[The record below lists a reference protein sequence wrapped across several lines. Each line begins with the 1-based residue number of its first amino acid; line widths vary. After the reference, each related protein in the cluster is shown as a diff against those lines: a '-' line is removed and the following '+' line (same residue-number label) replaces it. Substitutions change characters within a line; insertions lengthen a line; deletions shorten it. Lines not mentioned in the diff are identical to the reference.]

1 MEETMFHYFPEFDST
16 FGLLNQLRR
25 QMDRAID
32 DLDRTGRW
40 PAEIRGYPAI
50 NLYDD
55 ASRFV
60 LTADLPG
67 HGPDDVKVTLNQDVL
82 TLVGERKSDG
92 PEGYSVHRQERAP
105 VRFSRS
111 LKLPSRVDPE
121 KVEATLDNGV
131 LRVTVEKAA
140 EVQPRKITVRAA

>member
-1 MEETMFHYFPEFDST
+1 MFHYVPEFDST
-16 FGLLNQLRR
+16 FSLLNQLRR

-40 PAEIRGYPAI
+40 PAEVSGYPAI

-55 ASRFV
+55 AARFI

-67 HGPDDVKVTLNQDVL
+67 HGADEVKVTLNQDVL
-82 TLVGERKSDG
+82 TLVGERKNDA
-92 PEGYSVHRQERAP
+92 PEGYSVHRQERTP

-121 KVEATLDNGV
+121 KVEATLENGV
-131 LRVTVEKAA
+131 LRVSVEKAA
-140 EVQPRKITVRAA
+140 EVQPRKITVRAS

>member
-1 MEETMFHYFPEFDST
+1 MFHYVPEFDNAFT
-16 FGLLNQLRR
+16 LLSQLRR

-40 PAEIRGYPAI
+40 PADVRAYPAA

-55 ASRFV
+55 GSRFV

-67 HGPDDVKVTLNQDVL
+67 VRPEDVQVTLNQDVL
-82 TLVGERKSDG
+82 TVVGERKADT
-92 PEGYSVHRQERAP
+92 PEGYSAHRAERTP

-121 KVEATLDNGV
+121 KVEARLEHGV
-131 LRVTVEKAA
+131 LSVSVEKAA
-140 EVQPRKITVRAA
+140 EVQPRKITVRTH

>member
-1 MEETMFHYFPEFDST
+1 MFHYVPELDST
-16 FGLLNQLRR
+16 FSMLNQLRR

-50 NLYDD
+50 NFYDD
-55 ASRFV
+55 SSRFV

-82 TLVGERKSDG
+82 TLVGERRSDA

-121 KVEATLDNGV
+121 KVEATLENGV

-140 EVQPRKITVRAA
+140 EVQPRKITIRAS

>member
-1 MEETMFHYFPEFDST
+1 MFHYVPDLDST
-16 FGLLNQLRR
+16 FSLLNQLRR
-25 QMDRAID
+25 QMDRTLD
-32 DLDRTGRW
+32 DMDVTGRW
-40 PAEIRGYPAI
+40 SSEPYAYPAI

-55 ASRFV
+55 GARFV

-67 HGPDDVKVTLNQDVL
+67 HAPGDVQVTLNQDVL
-82 TLVGERKSDG
+82 TLVGERKSDA
-92 PEGYSVHRQERAP
+92 PEGYTVHRAERVP

-121 KVEATLDNGV
+121 KVEASLESGV

-140 EVQPRKITVRAA
+140 EVQPRKINVRSA

>member
-1 MEETMFHYFPEFDST
+1 MFHYLPEFDST
-16 FGLLNQLRR
+16 FSLLNQLRR

-40 PAEIRGYPAI
+40 SPEVRGYPAV
-50 NLYDD
+50 NLFD
-55 ASRFV
+55 SGTHLV

-67 HGPDDVKVTLNQDVL
+67 LGENDVQVTLNQDVL
-82 TLVGERKSDG
+82 TLVGERKADA
-92 PEGYSVHRQERAP
+92 PEGYSVHRAERAP

-121 KVEATLDNGV
+121 KVEADLRAGV
-131 LRVTVEKAA
+131 LTVRIEKAA
-140 EVQPRKITVRAA
+140 EVQPRKIAVRVQ